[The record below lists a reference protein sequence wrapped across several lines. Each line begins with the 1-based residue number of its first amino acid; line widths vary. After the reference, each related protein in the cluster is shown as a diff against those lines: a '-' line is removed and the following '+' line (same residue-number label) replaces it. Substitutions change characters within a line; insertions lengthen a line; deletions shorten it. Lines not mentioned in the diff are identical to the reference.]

1 MILGVTGGAG
11 FIGLNFVKLAL
22 DLGLKVIVFD
32 AFTYA
37 SNREELLR
45 LRPFQ
50 VYEGDLR
57 DRFAVEQFVD
67 SVDLVV
73 NFAAETHNDNSLANP
88 ELFYDVNVMGTLNLV
103 QAIRASSKR
112 LHHVSTDEVFG
123 DLDLHGGDKFTESS
137 PYRPSSPYSS
147 SKASSDHLVR
157 SWVRSFGLSAT
168 ISNCS
173 NNFGPYQHSE
183 KFIPSIIQSCISGKK
198 PKIYGDGSNIR
209 DWIHVL
215 DHVKG
220 IMSVIE
226 KGKTGETY
234 LLGADCQRSN
244 MEILNIVLEHMGM
257 PSDFYELVEDRPG
270 HDRRY
275 AIDATKSMTE
285 LGWKPDPNPFE
296 AKLAETIDWYL
307 HHE

>member
-22 DLGLKVIVFD
+22 ELGYEVIVFD
-32 AFTYA
+32 SFTYA
-37 SNREELLR
+37 SNKEELLR
-45 LRPFQ
+45 LQPTRIH
-50 VYEGDLR
+50 EGDLR
-57 DRFAVEQFVD
+57 DRSEVKQFVD

-73 NFAAETHNDNSLANP
+73 HFAAETHNDNSLSDP
-88 ELFYDVNVMGTLNLV
+88 ELFYEVNVMGTLNLV
-103 QAIRASSKR
+103 QAIRSSSKR

-123 DLDLHGGDKFTESS
+123 DLELEGNDKFTESS

-147 SKASSDHLVR
+147 SKASSDHMVR

-183 KFIPSIIQSCISGKK
+183 KFIPSVIQSCMSGKK
-198 PKIYGDGSNIR
+198 PRIYGDGSNVR
-209 DWIHVL
+209 DWIHVI
-215 DHVKG
+215 DHVHG
-220 IMSVIE
+220 IMSIIE
-226 KGKTGETY
+226 NGEVGETY
-234 LLGADCQRSN
+234 LLGANCQRSN
-244 MEILNIVLEHMGM
+244 MQILAIVLEHLGL

-275 AIDATKSMTE
+275 AIDATKSIIE
-285 LGWKPDPNPFE
+285 LGWEPSPTPFE
-296 AKLAETIDWYL
+296 AKLSETIDWYL
-307 HHE
+307 RHE